1 MLTRLVDLIVLVA
14 ELSLSGEPL
23 NDLDEELTTRGYA
36 AEEIKQ
42 AVYWYSTRD
51 ESSMAVP
58 AEAVRGIRVLN
69 EFERLSIST
78 ECYGYLLQLL
88 NLGIIDI
95 EQFERIIARAIP
107 VGPEK
112 VQLGDVKTIASEV
125 IFNHATGEFDE
136 DGVDSFSSD
145 SPFA

>member
-23 NDLDEELTTRGYA
+23 NDLDEELITRGYA

-51 ESSMAVP
+51 GSSMAVP
-58 AEAVRGIRVLN
+58 VGAVKGVRVLN
-69 EFERLSIST
+69 EFERMSISA

-88 NLGIIDI
+88 NLAIIDI

-112 VQLGDVKTIASEV
+112 VQLGDVKTIASEI
-125 IFNHATGEFDE
+125 IFNHAAGEFDE
-136 DGVDSFSSD
+136 DGAEPFAGD